1 MEEDDYNVNNYT
13 DNELYDVLELVN
25 PTDSVL
31 EAKII
36 QMINIYKSVDSSY
49 GKKLVDFFMN
59 IYQRFFDV
67 PSEHFE
73 TIEGYENIESS
84 RYDKTQKKFIENTNA
99 PSGIA
104 YETDLNNVNAKTD
117 WYKEEN
123 SALPSQL
130 QNVKSSKD
138 PTTNKWNTNQMQI
151 TNIQNDPTLKVE
163 FKETTKKL
171 NKESNMQVQQ
181 LDYAKGVLNPLLKQT
196 IKRIISIDSQYR
208 ETKDLLST
216 EFTFNLSEPLR
227 DVVALRLYSVQI
239 PFTWYTVG
247 NNYGANYVYLKGNAP
262 GIDTGDFDYQIEIA
276 PGNYTNQTL
285 VDEIQSQIPIV
296 RSLYTDISFGLT
308 SISYDPNA
316 CKSTFI
322 IDIKNLYNES
332 DYQLI
337 FTDEPGLNK
346 YPLLSDPNTTTNPDD
361 QYRYSTTHATSTLS
375 AYLGFD
381 NQSYRINT
389 IYSNPNT
396 MDNSTYT
403 NSKIYTINSTNNSFT
418 ISREVANGTKIED
431 DIIISLPENVYS
443 GKGIVD
449 AINSILSTHTRLDN
463 TLSKI
468 LRKQVTDP
476 NKDSNYTYSYGSYY
490 YEMIIYFNKK
500 TDIFANVSGLTTY
513 IAFPNENDIW
523 TGTNSLLKFKSK
535 KEYTN
540 IIIAESESHQTDYP
554 ITSNPYIVLKCIKT
568 GFDTLNLYDPSNN
581 THGIPPELSNDF
593 VVDISNY
600 NINNGYN
607 FTSYINEIHTKLQV
621 LNSSTKAYDTSI
633 FLNDVS
639 YNSFTNKVFFTF
651 DINIQFTQNSYEITF
666 GNIFTSLGFSNT
678 PRIDLSSQIVGTKL
692 NFTSYTVTTN
702 EVLATIY
709 PKTTTKNY
717 NDSPWIIKYTGTNT
731 TYTIFED
738 LKNFIKGQFD
748 NFMLIE
754 TNGNITPIT
763 LNIEYNTETI
773 DNDTQTTTTLNFN
786 IIRILTE
793 RDFDVYFYD
802 ANGDTPSSWTKN
814 LFFNAYYNLNSI
826 YNPSISETS
835 ITINSNSQ
843 IAGYTFYMDKDM
855 TFTLSAIT
863 PGAYS
868 SGGENNQVIT
878 VPKPVSGNLYT
889 RQEILNIINAQF
901 DSSPLT
907 SGSKIEYFTAE
918 EPNPTNKQY
927 IRIKIKIN
935 KMFTSSDY
943 KMVFYDQF
951 SFVKCFSG
959 TKSVRN
965 VTWDSTLGWILGFRS
980 FTEYEF
986 NNKIEYPK
994 NKYSNISNVVTLI
1007 SDTTM
1012 TTNIYDYFL
1021 IILDDYTQSHLN
1033 DGLVTIIPKDM
1044 SIPLPSY
1051 AQTKTCSTTGNVIV
1065 TNSSGTTNNLT
1076 ANQLYA
1082 ANTILNQAKM
1092 AKKSYS
1098 TGPYIQDVF
1107 GLIPLKLG
1115 IAAGQTYVEFGG
1127 TLQNQERVYFG
1138 PVNISRMS
1146 IKLINDRGEPVD
1158 LNGANW
1164 SFSFIC
1170 EQIYNLNERSN

>member
-1 MEEDDYNVNNYT
+1 MEEDDYNVNNYN
-13 DNELYDVLELVN
+13 DNELYDILELVN
-25 PTDSVL
+25 PSDSIL
-31 EAKII
+31 EAKIL
-36 QMINIYKSVDSSY
+36 QMINTYKSHATDQ
-49 GKKLVDFFMN
+49 GRKLVDFFMN
-59 IYQRFFDV
+59 MYQHFFDV

-73 TIEGYENIESS
+73 TMEGYENIESR
-84 RYDKTQKKFIENTNA
+84 RYDNIQRKFIKDDDA
-99 PSGIA
+99 PEGIA
-104 YETDLNNVNAKTD
+104 YETDLNTLNENID
-117 WYKEEN
+117 WYRSN
-123 SALPSQL
+123 NPNLPSL
-130 QNVKSSKD
+130 ENLKSTQD
-138 PTTNKWNTNQMQI
+138 PITQKWN
-151 TNIQNDPTLKVE
+151 P
-163 FKETTKKL
+163 
-171 NKESNMQVQQ
+171 NKEMIRAIQDNPNMNIGFKQTEQKVNKDSELLVKT
-181 LDYAKGVLNPLLKQT
+181 LDYAKGTLNPLLKQT
-196 IKRIISIDSQYR
+196 VKRIISIDSQYK
-208 ETKDLLST
+208 EQKDNLST

-239 PFTWYTVG
+239 PFTWYTIG
-247 NNYGANYVYLKGNAP
+247 NNYGANYVYLKGNSP
-262 GIDTGDFDYQIEIA
+262 GIDTGNFDYQIEIP
-276 PGNYTNQTL
+276 PGNYTNATL
-285 VDEIQSQIPIV
+285 VTAINNKIPDLIKAH
-296 RSLYTDISFGLT
+296 TDISFGLT
-308 SISYDPNA
+308 GISYDTAA
-316 CKSTFI
+316 CKSIFTL
-322 IDIKNLYNES
+322 DIKNLYNES
-332 DYQLI
+332 DYQVI
-337 FTDEPGLNK
+337 FPDEPNLNK
-346 YPLLSDPNTTTNPDD
+346 YPLFSDPNPAD
-361 QYRYSTTHATSTLS
+361 QYRYSTTQSTSTLS

-449 AINSILSTHTRLDN
+449 TINSILSTHTRLDN

-468 LRKQVTDP
+468 LRKQVTDL

-568 GFDTLNLYDPSNN
+568 GFDTLNLYGPSNN
-581 THGIPPELSNDF
+581 THDIPPELSNDF

-621 LNSSTKAYDTSI
+621 LNRSTKPYDTSI

-666 GNIFTSLGFSNT
+666 GNIFTFLGFSNT

-692 NFTSYTVTTN
+692 NFTSYRVTTN

-738 LKNFIKGQFD
+738 LKNFIKDQFD
-748 NFMLIE
+748 NFMLTE

-793 RDFDVYFYD
+793 RDYDVYLYD

-814 LFFNAYYNLNSI
+814 LFFNASYNLNSI

-863 PGAYS
+863 NGVSS
-868 SGGENNQVIT
+868 SGGYNNIVINI
-878 VPKPVSGNLYT
+878 PNPPGNIYT
-889 RQEILNIINAQF
+889 RQEIFNIINDQLDANQ
-901 DSSPLT
+901 LT
-907 SGSKIEYFTAE
+907 KGSRIEYFPAE
-918 EPNPTNKQY
+918 QPNPTNKQY
-927 IRIKIKIN
+927 VKMTIKIN
-935 KMFTSSDY
+935 KMFTTSDY
-943 KMVFYDQF
+943 KIVFYDQD
-951 SFVKCFSG
+951 SFVKCFVG

-965 VTWDSTLGWILGFRS
+965 VTWDSTLGWVLGFRS
-980 FTEYEF
+980 YTEYEF
-986 NNKIEYPK
+986 NNKIDYTK
-994 NKYSNISNVVTLI
+994 NSYSNVSSNDSNIVTLT

-1051 AQTKTCSTTGNVIV
+1051 AQTKSCITGQITLTDSTG
-1065 TNSSGTTNNLT
+1065 SANNLT
-1076 ANQLYA
+1076 ENQLYA
-1082 ANTILNQAKM
+1082 ANAILNQSKVT
-1092 AKKSYS
+1092 KKSYS
-1098 TGPYIQDVF
+1098 MGPYIQDVF

-1115 IAAGQTYVEFGG
+1115 IQPGQTYVEFGG

-1138 PVNISRMS
+1138 PVNISRMT

-1170 EQIYNLNERSN
+1170 EQMYNLTNEKK